1 MSKKDFL
8 AEPGT
13 GRYYIMSIAK
23 TKKVVTKG
31 KSRVSQGQW
40 AAIATI
46 RTAVEIKNNNQYR
59 PRRFLFTSMKKFCA
73 KIGQKPINKN
83 RKTRNLNLAQRCLI
97 SFSSRNV

>member
-8 AEPGT
+8 AEPEAW
-13 GRYYIMSIAK
+13 RHYIMSIAR

-40 AAIATI
+40 VAIASI
-46 RTAVEIKNNNQYR
+46 RAAVEIKNNNQYK

-73 KIGQKPINKN
+73 KIGQMTRIKN
-83 RKTRNLNLAQRCLI
+83 RILI
-97 SFSSRNV
+97 L